1 MSANRSTMLLTALAM
16 FAFAANSVL
25 CRVALRTT
33 TIDPASFTAVRL
45 AAAAAALYLLTL
57 RRQPRNVGGNWPS
70 ALALFAYAAAFSFAY
85 VRLPTGV
92 GALLLFGA
100 VQATMVAR
108 GVSQGE
114 RVRPLQAAGMA
125 VAIAGL
131 VVLLIPNGIDA
142 ATPVLASALMLL
154 AGVAWGVYSLRG
166 RGTGDPAAATR
177 GNFIRSLPF
186 AAVLVAA
193 AWPTLRLDAAGIL
206 LAVVSGAITSGM
218 GYIVWYAVMKR
229 LPSTQAATVQLS
241 VPAIAAASGAILLGE
256 TLSAVQLAAG
266 AAIIGGIWLTLRR

>member
-1 MSANRSTMLLTALAM
+1 MTTGRSTLLLTALAM
-16 FAFAANSVL
+16 LAFAANSVL

-33 TIDPASFTAVRL
+33 AIDPASFTAVRL
-45 AAAAAALYLLTL
+45 VAAAAALYLLTQ
-57 RRQPRNVGGNWPS
+57 RRQPRTVGGNWPS
-70 ALALFAYAAAFSFAY
+70 AVALFAYAAAFSFAY

-108 GVSQGE
+108 GLSQGE
-114 RVRPLQAAGMA
+114 RVGPLQAAGMA
-125 VAIAGL
+125 IALAGL
-131 VVLLIPNGIDA
+131 VVLLVPNGLDTSA
-142 ATPVLASALMLL
+142 PPGASALMLV
-154 AGVAWGVYSLRG
+154 AGIAWGVYSLRG
-166 RGTGDPAAATR
+166 RGAGDPAAATR

-186 AAVLVAA
+186 AALLIAA
-193 AWPTLRLDAAGIL
+193 AWPTLSLDAAGVT
-206 LAVVSGAITSGM
+206 LAIVSGAVTSGM

-229 LPSTQAATVQLS
+229 LASTQAATVQLS

-266 AAIIGGIWLTLRR
+266 VAIIGGIWLTLRR